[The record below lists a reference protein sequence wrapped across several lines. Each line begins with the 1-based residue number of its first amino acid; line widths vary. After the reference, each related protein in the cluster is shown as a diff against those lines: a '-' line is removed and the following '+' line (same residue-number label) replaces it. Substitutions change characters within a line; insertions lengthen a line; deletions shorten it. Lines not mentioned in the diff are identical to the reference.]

1 MEQTASAAARKP
13 GFSLFGSGK
22 QVPGDFWGGLAAMLV
37 ALPASIAFGVT
48 VYAAMG
54 PAYAAY
60 GALAGIIGAT
70 VIGLVASTLGGT
82 DRLISAPCAPAAA
95 VLSALTIQ
103 LSQQG
108 MPVGAIVLTLFMV
121 ALTSSAAQILF
132 GVLRIGQLIKYMP
145 FPVVSGYLSG
155 VGLIIILSQLPK
167 WLALCRSPS
176 VCSYW

>member
-1 MEQTASAAARKP
+1 MEQTTSAAARKP

-70 VIGLVASTLGGT
+70 VMGLVASTMGNAAGT
-82 DRLISAPCAPAAA
+82 LITIGSITRTLYLTWRPCERPA
-95 VLSALTIQ
+95 
-103 LSQQG
+103 G
-108 MPVGAIVLTLFMV
+108 
-121 ALTSSAAQILF
+121 
-132 GVLRIGQLIKYMP
+132 
-145 FPVVSGYLSG
+145 
-155 VGLIIILSQLPK
+155 
-167 WLALCRSPS
+167 
-176 VCSYW
+176 